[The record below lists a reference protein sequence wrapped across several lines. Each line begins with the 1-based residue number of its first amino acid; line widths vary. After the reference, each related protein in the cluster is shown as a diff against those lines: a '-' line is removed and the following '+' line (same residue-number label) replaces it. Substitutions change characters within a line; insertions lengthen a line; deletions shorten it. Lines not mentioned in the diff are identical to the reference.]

1 MKKSKIYLSLL
12 AAGSLFTACNDLDQF
27 PNTSVVTEDQKQD
40 IVSQNPELASAAAN
54 ALPQQLNMFMDLFDN
69 HIDYGITSS
78 MLAQDSRGLD
88 MSSADVGYNWYT
100 PALEMSDFN
109 GRYFMNLICWYYN
122 YYTIRSCNTLL
133 AGTDPDTDNAE
144 ILYYRAQGYAFR
156 AYCYFN
162 LAQMYAF
169 GYEKFYEGD
178 INLAR
183 DQWPANNPA
192 ALCVPIITDENM
204 DEAAANGL
212 ARSTVA
218 EVYRQINDDLTTAIE
233 LLDKAEEE
241 GVTRQSANAST
252 PNIERTFINQSVAY
266 ALRARANL
274 FCCKYTAAAE
284 DATKAIE
291 LATADN
297 REPLSIELAA
307 IPGFDDLNATDAR
320 NIMWGQYADPSQSRY
335 NGIVCWASH
344 FTGFQ
349 TNGYAGAGTYRCVNK
364 ALYES
369 IPSSDVRKKWWLDGA
384 GNPPTSLPTSY
395 ATFIQSGY
403 AEVGNEKFPPYAQLK
418 FGAYEDAPSTQG
430 CIDNPFVRIEEMY
443 LIKAEGEAYTSLA
456 TGRQTLVDFV
466 RTYRNPSFS
475 CNPSDFK
482 SFQDIVWNQR
492 RMELW
497 GEGLSYADLQRL
509 QKPIDRRG
517 GGFPTNFVINVS
529 ADDVVRI
536 YDIPQ
541 SEIQRNPLIVDGTH
555 GAVQPRPVPDYE

>member
-88 MSSADVGYNWYT
+88 MASADVGYNWYT
-100 PALEMSDFN
+100 PALNMSDFN

-133 AGTDPDTDNAE
+133 AGTDPDSDNAE

-233 LLDKAEEE
+233 LLDKAEKE
-241 GVTRQSANAST
+241 GVTRQSANAAT

-291 LATADN
+291 LATAEN

-335 NGIVCWASH
+335 NGIICWASH

-418 FGAYEDAPSTQG
+418 FGGYEDAPSTQG

-475 CNPSDFK
+475 CNSSDFK

-555 GAVQPRPVPDYE
+555 GAVQPRPIPDYE

>member
-183 DQWPANNPA
+183 DQWPAHNPA

-218 EVYRQINDDLTTAIE
+218 EVYRQVTDDLTTAIE

-291 LATADN
+291 LATAEN

>member
-133 AGTDPDTDNAE
+133 AGTDPDSDNAE

-183 DQWPANNPA
+183 DQWPAHNPA

-218 EVYRQINDDLTTAIE
+218 EVYRQVTDDLTTAIE

-291 LATADN
+291 LATAEN

-369 IPSSDVRKKWWLDGA
+369 IPSSDVRKKWWLDGS

>member
-133 AGTDPDTDNAE
+133 AGTDPDSDNAE

-183 DQWPANNPA
+183 DQWPAHNPA

-218 EVYRQINDDLTTAIE
+218 EVYRQVTDDLTTAIE

-291 LATADN
+291 LATAEN

>member
-133 AGTDPDTDNAE
+133 AGTDPDSDNAE

-183 DQWPANNPA
+183 DQWPAHNPA

-369 IPSSDVRKKWWLDGA
+369 IPSSDVRKKWWLDGS

>member
-54 ALPQQLNMFMDLFDN
+54 ALPQQLNMYMDLFDN

-88 MSSADVGYNWYT
+88 MASADVGYNWYT

-133 AGTDPDTDNAE
+133 AGTDPDSDNAE

-169 GYEKFYEGD
+169 CYEKFYEGD

-233 LLDKAEEE
+233 LLDKAEKE
-241 GVTRQSANAST
+241 GVTRQSANAAT

-291 LATADN
+291 LATAEN

-418 FGAYEDAPSTQG
+418 FGGYEDAPSTQG

-555 GAVQPRPVPDYE
+555 GAIQPRPVPDYE

>member
-369 IPSSDVRKKWWLDGA
+369 IPSSDVRKKWWLDGS

>member
-12 AAGSLFTACNDLDQF
+12 AAGSLFAACNDLDQF

-233 LLDKAEEE
+233 LLDKAEEG

-291 LATADN
+291 LATAEN

-369 IPSSDVRKKWWLDGA
+369 IPSSDVRKKWWLDGS

>member
-54 ALPQQLNMFMDLFDN
+54 ALPQQLNMYMDLFDN

-133 AGTDPDTDNAE
+133 AGTDPDSDNAE

-233 LLDKAEEE
+233 LLDKAEEG
-241 GVTRQSANAST
+241 GVTRQSANAAT

-291 LATADN
+291 LATAEN

-344 FTGFQ
+344 VTGFQ

-418 FGAYEDAPSTQG
+418 FGGYEDAPSTQG

-555 GAVQPRPVPDYE
+555 GAIQPRPVPDYE

>member
-54 ALPQQLNMFMDLFDN
+54 ALPQQLNMYMDLFDN

-369 IPSSDVRKKWWLDGA
+369 IPSSDVRKKWWLDGS

>member
-369 IPSSDVRKKWWLDGA
+369 IPSSDVRKKWWLDGS

-456 TGRQTLVDFV
+456 IGRQTLVDFV

>member
-100 PALEMSDFN
+100 TALEMSDFN

>member
-133 AGTDPDTDNAE
+133 AGTDPDSDNAE

-233 LLDKAEEE
+233 LLDKAEED

-291 LATADN
+291 LATAEN

>member
-233 LLDKAEEE
+233 LLDKAEED

-369 IPSSDVRKKWWLDGA
+369 IPSSDVRKKWWLDGS

>member
-233 LLDKAEEE
+233 LLDKAEEG

-291 LATADN
+291 LATAEN

-369 IPSSDVRKKWWLDGA
+369 IPSSDVRKKWWLDGS

>member
-54 ALPQQLNMFMDLFDN
+54 ALPQQLNMYMDLFDN

-233 LLDKAEEE
+233 LLDKAEEG

-369 IPSSDVRKKWWLDGA
+369 IPSSDVRKKWWLDGS